1 MGKKRVITKVVAML
15 LSFAVVFSM
24 LPGAVFADT
33 GADTAIVITTAEQ
46 FAEMNAGGN
55 YKLGANITV
64 TTPYKGQ
71 FKGTFDGDGYTVTL
85 NLNVTSGNAGLFA
98 ETGSSANISNVIVAA
113 NISSSVGSSSTVYYG
128 TGSLI
133 GKVSGKTTINNCG
146 VAGTVKNTYSA
157 SSYAP
162 YVGGLVGFIAGSC
175 TVNDSFSSCDV
186 SNSGTSSSASTGGLI
201 GKASNCK
208 LDVSNCYS
216 SGSVTGN
223 KGSAGGL
230 IGYVYCSSNKH
241 NYSNCYAAG
250 TVAAGNAYGFAYSAA
265 ATGFTFTKC
274 YYNNTNSKGFN
285 KTSNGI
291 IGKSSDE
298 LKNLAETLGDAY
310 RSDTQGIN
318 NGYPILSWQYVDPNA
333 KSTVK
338 FNITPAD
345 SVLTWNNK
353 EQQVSETGEYTFTDV
368 VVGDYSYEVTN
379 EARDYA
385 KQTGTVSVKGNDV
398 TKNISLEQNKHKL
411 SFDIT
416 PADANLAVKDSD
428 DKEITADADGGYS
441 VINGTYKY
449 SLTAFGYK
457 DKEGNI
463 TVDRSDREEK
473 VEMVKQPDVTVTFRY
488 ADHDDAITGGR
499 LVVKT
504 GDREFSAE
512 DGSDG
517 LVYRLPAGYEYTY
530 TFTSGNYA
538 KQEGTLDYKEV
549 TAAKAETV
557 DIPMTEKT
565 VWEGSSDITEPA
577 SVDGVYQISSGS
589 ELAWLAQQV
598 NAGKNSDCNAVL
610 TKDIDLGNESWTPIG
625 KSNYYAFKGS
635 FDGQGYTVRLY
646 VKGSS
651 SANYG
656 LFGYISEGTVKN
668 LTVEGKIEI
677 TGNGSSSYGT
687 GGIAGC
693 FNGTSGVIE
702 NCINK
707 AKITDSQNVGGITG
721 SQNVGGIVGLVSGGN
736 SSADKQIKAC
746 ANLVEIK
753 SNSHNA
759 GGIVGYI
766 NGQVNVDSCYNRGDC
781 TSGGYRA
788 GGITAY
794 LNSSYANISN
804 CYSTGNTKV
813 AYGNDAKSVVGNKS
827 YGTINNCYYLETV
840 TNTAGTST
848 TAEKDSN
855 ATFKT
860 DDELKNLAGTLGD
873 SFVTAP
879 AGLNDGYPVLTF
891 QIPRYDAVFTVDDEN
906 ATVEIEGY
914 TGVKNANVWS
924 FRLADGD
931 YSYRVYLF
939 GKVEQRGTIT
949 VKGGNVNT
957 EIKLQAANT
966 KVVKFTVKP
975 DNINA
980 VIKVMW
986 NGQEVDAA
994 FDGSY
999 MLPYGDYSYTIK
1011 ARGYAGVTGT
1021 LKVDENSENV
1031 TVTMTETSAWDGETK
1046 EAPSGKGTVEQPYL
1060 IENGAQ
1066 LAWFADKVADEDN
1079 EASSSYY
1086 AELVNDID
1094 LGNKNWTPIGDN
1106 SKGFQGSFDGKG
1118 NTVSGLNVSGAYAG
1132 LFGFI
1137 KDAEIKNLTVKG
1149 KVAGTEYAA
1158 GIAAKA
1164 KGTSNTI
1171 LACGNEAD
1179 ISGKNAAGILSWNGV
1194 YNTNCTII
1202 RCYNTGSVVSTGST
1216 SDRAGGIVACNTGT
1230 TTVSESYNTGDIT
1243 SNGYAG
1249 GIFSGTGISVSGSYN
1264 SGIISGADSSKTG
1277 AITTGKSD
1285 SITKSYYLKG
1295 TANDRSGNA
1304 VELTAME
1311 LQALDMGE
1319 AFEHVA
1325 GINRDFP
1332 VLKWQNLKPLKGD
1345 AVLADDAEFGLEKVY
1360 VPDNEEAEDGYLA
1373 TPELKWKAVDGAE
1386 SYVITLWRTAAYEKA
1401 GDINDI
1407 WNFIY
1412 WEDEEA
1418 AKYLTDEQFKEYS
1431 SLKDTLTTDGK
1442 VTHPKAEYLQQVFK
1456 DKGLEVPSHGEI
1468 RTEFVTAVY
1477 DVKGTSYDCSN
1488 VFESLPEGVYY
1499 AAVVPMN
1506 SDGTYIIPSMYKV
1519 EAEVI
1524 GFQNPYDRMKPVTD
1538 LEWDGTRAKWSAKNN
1553 FTADQIYTVK
1563 LYTAED
1569 GKYTFFKSFEIS
1581 GVYNAA
1587 DFGNVFAAE
1596 TDYAFTVTAHSDEDY
1611 IVKYGLTDSP
1621 ESAMS
1626 PVYKA
1631 GESTE
1636 PTEEH
1641 TGWTAI
1647 STAKEW
1653 IELANI
1659 EDVPSDSENSASE
1672 SRQAV
1677 EWRKNYYLTADID
1690 FSELSA
1696 ADQAKTKSIG
1706 NVTNRFMGTFDGN
1719 GFKIKGLNLSNSDSG
1734 LFWYIGSTGYIYD
1747 LTVENANVLFSDNA
1761 AVVAHMNYGKIEK
1774 CGVVNTNIT
1783 ADTGAVLGAMVSR
1796 NYGIVRDSYVQGGS
1810 LVSNSTTA
1818 TGHAGFAGSNES
1830 GGLIERCWTSMD
1842 INTAS
1847 DYSGGFVGLGYGGTI
1862 RDCFALGNVKA
1873 RGYSGGFIGRS
1884 VYSGNVYENC
1894 YAAGTVTVTGDE
1906 GHGFIGGNKP
1916 DSAFQT
1922 DQSAGISNCY
1932 YNSAS
1937 PEDKNGAIGKS
1948 VSEMKSDEFLSALNK
1963 NASWTRSD
1971 ENNDGLPYL
1980 SGVAIPQKQTTS
1992 TISVQVLI
2000 AEYDKNSYDFSKMGD
2015 VIDVTVEST
2024 GNTRVVDVMDAAAAQ
2039 NNLTYSYNTTAEY
2052 GRFIHTINGRAVE
2065 SPDGWMFT
2073 VNDKLSNV
2081 SASLAA
2087 VKDNDKILWYE
2098 GTTQNLFKGPS
2109 WEYMTGE
2116 NPDPDTTVITEAQQL
2131 VELSNATGEALTK
2144 SYKMGADIDLTGID
2158 FNGIGNASEPF
2169 SGSFDGNGFKIS
2181 NMTIKK
2187 DASSEGVGLF
2197 NYIMGAAVKN
2207 VKLENA
2213 DVTGGSMVGG
2223 IAGWAVARVSSENMA
2238 ESIGNLIGN
2247 CHVSGKVK
2255 SLATGSKGA
2264 YAGGLVGDNDGE
2276 TDSKTGFS
2284 VYSSIDKCSA
2294 DVSVEAEGAY
2304 AGGLVGGN
2312 FGNITDSYA
2321 TGDVSGQIGAGGF
2334 AGTNTGSIYSSHS
2347 EGSVSGTG
2355 STGGF
2360 AGTTSGEIRN
2370 SYSLGTVNSLSAGD
2384 KIGGFIGNGSGMVK
2398 DCMSAGVVS
2407 RSTGDSYVGG
2417 FAGFYTGKLAGLAK
2431 DIQLSGCYG
2440 NCTTAQNETVSA
2452 IGNMTSSTIEAE
2464 KKVLSEMQLTD
2475 NTAVA
2480 DKLFEM
2486 FGVRLNGYTV
2496 NELES
2501 ILGKINENISAGFK
2515 NGENAPWEIADM
2527 ISYADAYGQSADLSE
2542 EQIQSYINYVAEKGY
2557 NATSAGDLAKYI
2569 ISLKALGY
2577 DATKIVTVNQASGT
2591 YFNMVAKL
2599 KNMLKDSTGGSSSIY
2614 TLPFILIALQQD
2626 AAYATD
2632 DEINDIVNSILDQ
2645 QLKNGGWGYT
2655 YNGAEYEDIDADA
2668 FVILALSKYYNTNSD
2683 VKDAV
2688 DKALNKENINRFQ
2701 GESGAIYSSWSN
2713 APSAESTGILLAAI
2727 ASAGKNAD
2735 EYKFKNKTLTDGL
2748 MAMYNADEKGFT
2760 FEGKVNSLSTEQGFR
2775 GLISYV
2781 RNTYKAGYNIFDFSS
2796 KPSNIAKA
2804 TGGAEEGKPSDPSG
2818 TIDITAYLT
2827 IKTDSEVW
2835 LNHST
2840 VSVKEGSTVYHILTN
2855 GLPANMSQEG
2865 AASGYVKSITKD
2877 GVTLAEFDKGENS
2890 GWLYTVN
2897 GTMPN
2902 VPLTSYTV
2910 ANGDEILWY
2919 YTTDYTKDPNAGDWN
2934 ESKNEVITT
2943 GNIGSATTT
2952 VPAEV
2957 KISGN
2962 TAAAAVTDK
2971 NAAELIKQA
2980 KENKSAEIVIN
2991 VSSSDAKDAETVKLE
3006 LDKKTVESIVN
3017 DTEAAV
3023 TVKTSAGEI
3032 NLDKE
3037 TLKQIAG
3044 EAEGNKISIEITKV
3058 SKPEEAQKSLV
3069 GANGQI
3075 FKLAVKSGS
3084 AVISKFK
3091 GTVTVRLAVP
3101 DALKDKNIAA
3111 VHIEGSALEKLAGK
3125 RITENKEEFYE
3136 FTTNHFS
3143 EFALVDT
3150 AEVKLDGDD
3159 NADSADKAKSL
3170 IKELKIKAVS
3180 SKTAKKNVKVT
3191 VKMSSKNNS
3200 LIKEI
3205 SDMGFTVKYKYYRSV
3220 KKASKYTAVK
3230 TKSGKTYINTKG
3242 KRGSKYYY
3250 KVRAVVYDG
3259 DKAIAQSAL
3268 KQCKYAV
3275 RKWTK

>member
-1 MGKKRVITKVVAML
+1 MRKKKVITKVMAIL

-24 LPGAVFADT
+24 IPIGGVFADT
-33 GADTAIVITTAEQ
+33 VSEPTVIKTADE
-46 FAEMNAGGN
+46 FANMKAGGS
-55 YKLGANITV
+55 YKLGEDIIVEA
-64 TTPYKGQ
+64 PYKSS
-71 FKGTFDGDGYTVTL
+71 FKGTFDGDGHTVTL
-85 NLNVTSGNAGLFA
+85 DLNVTSGNAGLFA
-98 ETGSSANISNVIVAA
+98 ETGSGANISNVIVAA
-113 NISSSVGSSSTVYYG
+113 DVSSSVGYYG
-128 TGSLI
+128 TGGLI
-133 GKVSGKTTINNCG
+133 GKVSGSTTVNSCG
-146 VAGTVKNTYSA
+146 VTGAVKNTYSA
-157 SSYAP
+157 SNYGT
-162 YVGGLVGFIAGSC
+162 YVGGLVGLIAGNC
-175 TVNDSFSSCDV
+175 TVNNSFSSCDV
-186 SNSGTSSSASTGGLI
+186 SNSGASGLGSTGGLI
-201 GKASNCK
+201 GKTSNYYT
-208 LDVSNCYS
+208 LDISNCYS
-216 SGSVTGN
+216 LGSVTGN
-223 KGSAGGL
+223 KGYAGGL
-230 IGYVYCSSNKH
+230 TGYVYCSASYKH

-250 TVAAGNAYGFAYSAA
+250 KVTLTGAASNACGFAYSYAS
-265 ATGFTFTKC
+265 TGFTFTNC
-274 YYNNTNSKGFN
+274 YYNNTTNSKGFN
-285 KTSNGI
+285 KTSSGI

-298 LKNLAETLGDAY
+298 LKTLAETLGDAY
-310 RSDTQGIN
+310 RRDTQGIN
-318 NGYPILSWQYVDPNA
+318 NGYPILSWQYVDPDA
-333 KSTVK
+333 KSTVT

-345 SVLTWNNK
+345 SVLTWNDE
-353 EQQVSETGEYTFTDV
+353 EQPVSETGAYTFTNV
-368 VVGDYSYEVTN
+368 GVGEYSYKVANEKGDYTE
-379 EARDYA
+379 
-385 KQTGTVSVKGNDV
+385 QTGTVSVKGKDV
-398 TKNISLEQNKHKL
+398 TKNINLEQNKHKL

-416 PADANLAVKDSD
+416 PAGAKLAVKDSG
-428 DKEITADADGGYS
+428 DKEITADADGGYY
-441 VINGTYKY
+441 VINGTYRY

-457 DKEGNI
+457 NKDGTV
-463 TVDRSDREEK
+463 TVDRSDKKEK
-473 VEMVKQPDVTVTFRY
+473 VEMDKQPDVTVTFRY
-488 ADHDDAITGGR
+488 ADHNVAITGGR
-499 LVVKT
+499 VVVKT
-504 GDREFSAE
+504 GDREISAE

-517 LVYRLPAGYEYTY
+517 LVYKLPAGYEYMY

-549 TAAKAETV
+549 TEAKAEIV

-565 VWEGSSDITEPA
+565 VWEGGSDITEPA
-577 SVDGVYQISSGS
+577 SVDGIYQISSGS

-598 NAGKNSDCNAVL
+598 NSGKNSDCSAVL

-625 KSNYYAFKGS
+625 KLGNTFKGY
-635 FDGQGYTVRLY
+635 FDGQGYTVKGL
-646 VKGSS
+646 KIEGSS
-651 SANYG
+651 STNYG
-656 LFGYISEGTVKN
+656 LFGYISDGTVKN
-668 LTVEGKIEI
+668 LTVEGEIKI

-693 FNGTSGVIE
+693 LNGTSGAIE

-707 AKITDSQNVGGITG
+707 AVITG
-721 SQNVGGIVGLVSGGN
+721 SQNVGGIVGLVSGGYT
-736 SSADKQIKAC
+736 SADKQIKAC
-746 ANLVEIK
+746 ANLAEIK

-759 GGIVGYI
+759 GGIAGYI

-781 TSGGYRA
+781 TSGSNRA

-794 LNSSYANISN
+794 LCNSYANISN

-813 AYGNDAKSVVGNKS
+813 AYGTDAKSVVGNKS
-827 YGTINNCYYLETV
+827 SGNVTNCYYLNTV
-840 TNTAGTST
+840 GT
-848 TAEKDSN
+848 DSN
-855 ATFKT
+855 ATVKT
-860 DDELKNLAGTLGD
+860 DEELKGLADTLGG
-873 SFVTAP
+873 SFVTDP
-879 AGLNDGYPVLTF
+879 AGINDGYPVLTF

-906 ATVEIEGY
+906 ATVEIDGY

-924 FRLADGD
+924 FRLADGN
-931 YSYRVYLF
+931 YNYRVYSF
-939 GKVEQRGTIT
+939 GKVEQQGTVT
-949 VKGGNVNT
+949 VNGGNVDT
-957 EIKLQAANT
+957 DIKLQTAKT
-966 KVVKFTVKP
+966 KPVKFTVKP

-986 NGQEVDAA
+986 NGQEIAA
-994 FDGSY
+994 MFDGSY
-999 MLPYGDYSYTIK
+999 ILPYGNYSYTIK

-1031 TVTMTETSAWDGETK
+1031 TVTMTESSAWDGEAK
-1046 EAPSGKGTVEQPYL
+1046 EAPIGKGTAESPYL
-1060 IENGAQ
+1060 IEDGAQ
-1066 LAWFADKVADEDN
+1066 LAWFADKVAGKIKDEVN

-1094 LGNKNWTPIGDN
+1094 LGNRNWTPIGKDYYE
-1106 SKGFQGSFDGKG
+1106 FQGSFDGKG
-1118 NTVSGLNVSGAYAG
+1118 NTVSGLNVPDTYVGAYAG
-1132 LFGFI
+1132 LFGVI
-1137 KDAEIKNLTVKG
+1137 KGAEIKNLTVKG
-1149 KVAGTEYAA
+1149 NVTGTEYAA
-1158 GIAAKA
+1158 GIAALNKTTVC
-1164 KGTSNTI
+1164 KIEN
-1171 LACGNEAD
+1171 CGNEVTVAGRD
-1179 ISGKNAAGILSWNGV
+1179 AAGILCWNNASSG
-1194 YNTNCTII
+1194 TITI
-1202 RCYNTGSVVSTGST
+1202 TGCYNSGDITSTEST
-1216 SDRAGGIVACNTGT
+1216 SNRAGGIIAYSNANVKI
-1230 TTVSESYNTGDIT
+1230 SESYNTGDIT

-1249 GIFSGTGISVSGSYN
+1249 GINGQASSASETSSSYN
-1264 SGIISGADSSKTG
+1264 CGTVKGLDGKTG
-1277 AITTGKSD
+1277 AITSGSSGVGAKC
-1285 SITKSYYLKG
+1285 YYLAG
-1295 TANDRSGNA
+1295 TVKDNSAA
-1304 VELTAME
+1304 AELTAME

-1345 AVLADDAEFGLEKVY
+1345 AVLADDTEFGLEKVY
-1360 VPDNEEAEDGYLA
+1360 VPDNEEAEDGYLT
-1373 TPELKWKAVDGAE
+1373 TPELKWNAVDGAE
-1386 SYVITLWRTAAYEKA
+1386 SYVVTLWRTAAYKKA

-1431 SLKDTLTTDGK
+1431 SLKDTLTVDGK
-1442 VTHPKAEYLQQVFK
+1442 VTHPKAEYLQRVFK
-1456 DKGLEVPSHGEI
+1456 NKGLEVPSHGEI

-1477 DVKGTSYDCSN
+1477 DIKGTSYDCSN

-1626 PVYKA
+1626 SVYKA

-1719 GFKIKGLNLSNSDSG
+1719 GFKIKELNLSNSDSG

-1922 DQSAGISNCY
+1922 DQSKGISNCY

-1948 VSEMKSDEFLSALNK
+1948 VSEMKSDELLSALNK

-2024 GNTRVVDVMDAAAAQ
+2024 GNTRVIDVMDAAAAQ

-2081 SASLAA
+2081 GASLAA

-2109 WEYMTGE
+2109 WEYMTSE

-2158 FNGIGNASEPF
+2158 FNGIGSKSQPF

-2187 DASSEGVGLF
+2187 DASSEGVGMF

-2213 DVTGGSMVGG
+2213 DVTGGAMVGG
-2223 IAGWAVARVSSENMA
+2223 LVGWAAAKVSTENMV

-2247 CHVSGKVK
+2247 CQVSGKVK

-2294 DVSVEAEGAY
+2294 DVSVEAEGVY

-2321 TGDVSGQIGAGGF
+2321 TGDVSGKTGTGGF
-2334 AGTNTGSIYSSHS
+2334 AGTNAGSIYSSHS

-2355 STGGF
+2355 SIGGF

-2384 KIGGFIGNGSGMVK
+2384 KIGGFIGNGSGTVK

-2440 NCTTAQNETVSA
+2440 NCTTAQNEIVSA

-2486 FGVRLNGYTV
+2486 FGVRLNGYTI
-2496 NELES
+2496 NELED

-2527 ISYADAYGQSADLSE
+2527 ISYADAYGQSAGLSDK
-2542 EQIQSYINYVAEKGY
+2542 QIQAYINYVAEKGY
-2557 NATSAGDLAKYI
+2557 TAASAGDLAKYI

-2591 YFNMVAKL
+2591 YFDMVAKL
-2599 KNMLKDSTGGSSSIY
+2599 KNMLKDGTGGSGSIY
-2614 TLPFILIALQQD
+2614 TLSYILIALQQD
-2626 AAYATD
+2626 TAYATN
-2632 DEINDIVNSILDQ
+2632 DEINDIVNSMLDQ
-2645 QLKNGGWGYT
+2645 QFKNGGWGYT
-2655 YNGAEYEDIDADA
+2655 GNGAEYEDIDADS

-2683 VKDAV
+2683 VKNAV

-2775 GLISYV
+2775 GLMSYV
-2781 RNTYKAGYNIFDFSS
+2781 RNTYEAGYNIFDFSS

-2804 TGGAEEGKPSDPSG
+2804 TGSAEEGKPSDPSG
-2818 TIDITAYLT
+2818 TTDITAYLT

-2919 YTTDYTKDPNAGDWN
+2919 YTTDYTKDPNAGNWDEN
-2934 ESKNEVITT
+2934 KDEVITT
-2943 GNIGSATTT
+2943 GNTGSAITT
-2952 VPAEV
+2952 VPTEV
-2957 KISGN
+2957 KTSGN
-2962 TAAAAVTDK
+2962 TATATVTDE
-2971 NAAELIKQA
+2971 NAKELVKQA
-2980 KENKSAEIVIN
+2980 KENKSAEIIIN
-2991 VSSSDAKDAETVKLE
+2991 VSATDTKDAETVKLE
-3006 LDKKTVESIVN
+3006 LDKKTVESIVK
-3017 DTEAAV
+3017 DTEATV
-3023 TVKTSAGEI
+3023 TVKTPAGEI

-3044 EAEGNKISIEITKV
+3044 EAEGNKISIEITKL

-3069 GANGQI
+3069 GANGQV
-3075 FKLAVKSGS
+3075 FKLAVKSGNK
-3084 AVISKFK
+3084 VISDFT

-3101 DALKDKNIAA
+3101 AALKDKNIAA
-3111 VHIEGSALEKLAGK
+3111 VHIEGSALEKLEGR
-3125 RITENKEEFYE
+3125 RITQNKIEFYE
-3136 FTTNHFS
+3136 FKTPHFS

-3150 AEVKLDGDD
+3150 AEVKLDSDD
-3159 NADSADKAKSL
+3159 KNDSADKAKSL
-3170 IKELKIKAVS
+3170 IKELKLKAVS

-3191 VKMSSKNNS
+3191 VKMNSKNNA
-3200 LIKEI
+3200 LIKEL
-3205 SDMGFTVKYKYYRSV
+3205 SDMGYTVKYRYYRSV

-3230 TKSGKTYINTKG
+3230 TKTSKTYINTKG

-3259 DKAIAQSAL
+3259 DKVIAQSAL

-3275 RKWTK
+3275 RTWSK

>member
-1 MGKKRVITKVVAML
+1 MKKKKVISKVMAML

-24 LPGAVFADT
+24 MPGAVFADT
-33 GADTAIVITTAEQ
+33 GADTATVITTAEQ
-46 FAEMNAGGN
+46 FAAMNAGGN
-55 YKLGANITV
+55 YKLGADITV
-64 TTPYKGQ
+64 TTPYKK
-71 FKGTFDGDGYTVTL
+71 FSGTFDGDGHTVTL
-85 NLNVTSGNAGLFA
+85 KLNVTSGSAGLFA
-98 ETGSSANISNVIVAA
+98 ETSSGANISNVIVAA
-113 NISSSVGSSSTVYYG
+113 EVSSSVGSSSYG
-128 TGSLI
+128 TGGLI
-133 GKVSGKTTINNCG
+133 GKVSGSTTVNSCG
-146 VAGTVKNTYSA
+146 VTGTVKNTYST
-157 SSYAP
+157 SNYGT
-162 YVGGLVGFIAGSC
+162 YVGGLVGFIAANC
-175 TVNDSFSSCDV
+175 TVNNSFSSCNI
-186 SNSGTSSSASTGGLI
+186 SNSGTSGSATTGGLI
-201 GKASNCK
+201 GKTSNYYT

-216 SGSVTGN
+216 SGSITGN
-223 KGSAGGL
+223 KGYAGGL
-230 IGYVYCSSNKH
+230 TGYVYCSNSYKH
-241 NYSNCYAAG
+241 SYSNCYAAG
-250 TVAAGNAYGFAYSAA
+250 TVTLTGAAGNAYGFAYSYAT
-265 ATGFTFTKC
+265 TGFTFTNC

-285 KTSNGI
+285 KTSSGI
-291 IGKSSDE
+291 VGKSSDD
-298 LKNLAETLGDAY
+298 LKSLAETLGNAY
-310 RSDTQGIN
+310 LSDTQGAN
-318 NGYPILSWQYVDPNA
+318 NGYPILSWQYVDPDA
-333 KSTVK
+333 KSTVT

-345 SVLTWNNK
+345 SVLTWNNEK
-353 EQQVSETGEYTFTDV
+353 QSVSETGAYTFTDV
-368 VVGDYSYEVTN
+368 AVGDYSYKITN
-379 EARDYA
+379 EAGDYA
-385 KQTGTVSVKGNDV
+385 EQTGTVSVKGKDV

-416 PADANLAVKDSD
+416 PADANLAVKDSS

-457 DKEGNI
+457 DKEGNV
-463 TVDRSDREEK
+463 TVDRSDKEEK

-488 ADHDDAITGGR
+488 ANHDDAVTGGK

-512 DGSDG
+512 EGSNG
-517 LVYRLPAGYEYTY
+517 FVYKLPAGYEYTY

-538 KQEGTLDYKEV
+538 KQGGTLDYKEV
-549 TAAKAETV
+549 TEAKAETV

-565 VWEGSSDITEPA
+565 VWEGGSDITEPA

-598 NAGKNSDCNAVL
+598 NKGENSDCSAVL
-610 TKDIDLGNESWTPIG
+610 TKDIDLGNKSWTPIG
-625 KSNYYAFKGS
+625 KSSSYVFKGT
-635 FDGQGYTVRLY
+635 FDGQGHSVNNISINNSL
-646 VKGSS
+646 SDQ
-651 SANYG
+651 G
-656 LFGYISEGTVKN
+656 LFGYINGAIIKN
-668 LTVEGKIEI
+668 LTVKGSIKGGNNTGGI
-677 TGNGSSSYGT
+677 TGTFAGAATIENCENYATVNGANNV
-687 GGIAGC
+687 GGIAGNISTTTAKTINQC
-693 FNGTSGVIE
+693 ANFGEISG
-702 NCINK
+702 NN
-707 AKITDSQNVGGITG
+707 
-721 SQNVGGIVGLVSGGN
+721 NVGGIVGYVYYKCLVSN
-736 SSADKQIKAC
+736 SYNKGSVNASVSK
-746 ANLVEIK
+746 
-753 SNSHNA
+753 A
-759 GGIVGYI
+759 GGLVGSME
-766 NGQVNVDSCYNRGDC
+766 DSGAAL
-781 TSGGYRA
+781 T
-788 GGITAY
+788 
-794 LNSSYANISN
+794 N
-804 CYSTGNTKV
+804 CYTTGTVSGAQKF
-813 AYGNDAKSVVGNKS
+813 AAVVGNKS
-827 YGTINNCYYLETV
+827 SGTVANCYYLS
-840 TNTAGTST
+840 TAGT
-848 TAEKDSN
+848 DSN
-855 ATFKT
+855 ATAKT
-860 DDELKNLAGTLGD
+860 NDELKKLAGTLGD

-931 YSYRVYLF
+931 YSYRVYSF
-939 GKVEQRGTIT
+939 GKVEQRGTVT
-949 VKGGNVNT
+949 VQGGNVNT
-957 EIKLQAANT
+957 DINLQNAKT
-966 KVVKFTVKP
+966 KAVKFTVKP

-980 VIKVMW
+980 VIRVLW
-986 NGQEVDAA
+986 NGQEVAA
-994 FDGSY
+994 EFDGSY
-999 MLPYGDYSYTIK
+999 ILPYGDYSYTIK

-1031 TVTMTETSAWDGETK
+1031 TVTMTETSAWDGEIT
-1046 EAPSGKGTVEQPYL
+1046 EAPFGEGTAESPYL
-1060 IENGAQ
+1060 IEDGAQ
-1066 LAWFADKVADEDN
+1066 LAWFADKVAGKVKDEVN
-1079 EASSSYY
+1079 AASSSYY

-1094 LGNKNWTPIGDN
+1094 LGEKSWTPIGDN

-1132 LFGFI
+1132 LFGVI
-1137 KDAEIKNLTVKG
+1137 NGAEIKNLTVKG
-1149 KVAGTEYAA
+1149 NVTGTEYAA

-1171 LACGNEAD
+1171 SACGNEAD
-1179 ISGKNAAGILSWNGV
+1179 ISGKIAAGILSWNGT

-1202 RCYNTGSVVSTGST
+1202 RCYNTGAVASTGST
-1216 SDRAGGIVACNTGT
+1216 DDRAGGIVAYNTGK

-1249 GIFSGTGISVSGSYN
+1249 GINGQALSASETSSSYN
-1264 SGIISGADSSKTG
+1264 CGTVKGLDGKTG
-1277 AITTGKSD
+1277 AITSGSFGVGANC
-1285 SITKSYYLKG
+1285 YYLAG
-1295 TANDRSGNA
+1295 TVKDNSNA
-1304 VELTAME
+1304 AELTAME

-1332 VLKWQNLKPLKGD
+1332 VLKWQNLKPLNGD
-1345 AVLADDAEFGLEKVY
+1345 AVLADDAEFSLEKVY
-1360 VPDNEEAEDGYLA
+1360 VPDNEEAEDGYLT

-1386 SYVITLWRTAAYEKA
+1386 SYVVTLWRTAACEKA

-1418 AKYLTDEQFKEYS
+1418 AKYLTDEQFEEYS
-1431 SLKDTLTTDGK
+1431 SLKDTLTVDGK
-1442 VTHPKAEYLQQVFK
+1442 VTHPKAEYLQKVFK

-1477 DVKGTSYDCSN
+1477 DVKGTSYDCSS

-1506 SDGTYIIPSMYKV
+1506 SDGTYIVPSMDTV

-1538 LEWDGTRAKWSAKNN
+1538 LKWDGTRAKWSAKDN
-1553 FTADQIYTVK
+1553 FTANQIYTVK
-1563 LYTAED
+1563 LYTVEND
-1569 GKYTFFKSFEIS
+1569 QYTFFKSFEIS
-1581 GVYNAA
+1581 GMYNAA

-1596 TDYAFTVTAHSDEDY
+1596 TDYAFTVTAHSDQDY

-1636 PTEEH
+1636 PAEDH

-1659 EDVPSDSENSASE
+1659 EDEPSDPENSASE

-1677 EWRKNYYLTADID
+1677 EWRKNYYLTKDLD

-1761 AVVAHMNYGKIEK
+1761 AVVVHMNYGKIEK
-1774 CGVVNTNIT
+1774 CGVINTNIT

-1810 LVSNSTTA
+1810 LVSNSTAA

-1862 RDCFALGNVKA
+1862 SDCFALGNVKA

-1894 YAAGTVTVTGDE
+1894 YAAGTVKVTGDE

-1922 DQSAGISNCY
+1922 DQSAGIDNCY

-1937 PEDKNGAIGKS
+1937 PEDKNGAEGKT
-1948 VSEMKSDEFLSALNK
+1948 VSEMKSNEFLNALNK
-1963 NASWTRSD
+1963 NASWARAD

-1980 SGVAIPQKQTTS
+1980 SGVAIPQKQVTS
-1992 TISVQVLI
+1992 TISVQVLV
-2000 AEYDKNSYDFSKMGD
+2000 AEYDKTSYDFSKMGE

-2039 NNLTYSYNTTAEY
+2039 NKLTYSYKTTAEY

-2081 SASLAA
+2081 SASLAS

-2109 WEYMTGE
+2109 WEHMTGE
-2116 NPDPDTTVITEAQQL
+2116 NPDPDTIVITKAQQL
-2131 VELSNATGEALTK
+2131 VEFSNATGEALTK
-2144 SYKMGADIDLTGID
+2144 SYKLGADIDLTGIN
-2158 FNGIGNASEPF
+2158 FNGIGSKSQPF

-2181 NMTIKK
+2181 NMTINK
-2187 DASSEGVGLF
+2187 DASSEGVGMF

-2207 VKLENA
+2207 VKLENV
-2213 DVTGGSMVGG
+2213 DITGGSMVGSLV
-2223 IAGWAVARVSSENMA
+2223 GWAAAKVSTENMA

-2255 SLATGSKGA
+2255 SLATDTKGA

-2276 TDSKTGFS
+2276 TDSNTGFS

-2294 DVSVEAEGAY
+2294 AVSVEAEGAY
-2304 AGGLVGGN
+2304 AGGLAGGN

-2321 TGDVSGQIGAGGF
+2321 TGDVSGKTGAGGF
-2334 AGTNTGSIYSSHS
+2334 TGTNTGSIYSSHS
-2347 EGSVSGTG
+2347 EGSVSGT
-2355 STGGF
+2355 SSMGGF

-2370 SYSLGTVNSLSAGD
+2370 SYSISAVNSMSSGD

-2398 DCMSAGVVS
+2398 DCMSAGAVS

-2464 KKVLSEMQLTD
+2464 KKVLGEMQLTD
-2475 NTAVA
+2475 STAVA

-2501 ILGKINENISAGFK
+2501 ILEKINENISTGFK

-2527 ISYADAYGQSADLSE
+2527 ISYADAYGQSAGLSD

-2557 NATSAGDLAKYI
+2557 TATSAGDLAKYI

-2591 YFNMVAKL
+2591 YFDMVAKL
-2599 KNMLKDSTGGSSSIY
+2599 KNMLKDGTGGSGSIY

-2655 YNGAEYEDIDADA
+2655 YNGAEYEDIDADSFA
-2668 FVILALSKYYNTNSD
+2668 ILALSKYYNTNSD
-2683 VKDAV
+2683 VKNAV

-2713 APSAESTGILLAAI
+2713 APSAESTGIFLAAI

-2775 GLISYV
+2775 GLMSYV
-2781 RNTYKAGYNIFDFSS
+2781 RNTYEAGYNIFDFSS

-2818 TIDITAYLT
+2818 TTDITAYLT

-2919 YTTDYTKDPNAGDWN
+2919 YTTDYTKDPNAGNWDEN
-2934 ESKNEVITT
+2934 KDEVITT
-2943 GNIGSATTT
+2943 GNAGSTTT
-2952 VPAEV
+2952 TTPTEV
-2957 KISGN
+2957 KVSGN
-2962 TAAAAVTDK
+2962 TATATVTDENSK
-2971 NAAELIKQA
+2971 ELIKQA

-2991 VSSSDAKDAETVKLE
+2991 VSSSDVKDAETVKLE

-3017 DTEAAV
+3017 DTEATV
-3023 TVKTSAGEI
+3023 TVKAPTGEI

-3044 EAEGNKISIEITKV
+3044 EASGNTIVIEITKV
-3058 SKPEEAQKSLV
+3058 SEPEEAHKKLV
-3069 GANGQI
+3069 GANGHI
-3075 FKLAVKSGS
+3075 YRLAVKSGNK
-3084 AVISKFK
+3084 VISDFR

-3101 DALKDKNIAA
+3101 AALKDKNIAA
-3111 VHIEGSALEKLAGK
+3111 VHIEGSALEKLEGK
-3125 RITENKEEFYE
+3125 RITRNKEEFYE

-3150 AEVKLDGDD
+3150 AEVKVDGAD
-3159 NADSADKAKSL
+3159 NRAENIGKAKSL
-3170 IKELKIKAVS
+3170 IKELKLKAVS

-3191 VKMSSKNNS
+3191 VKMNSKNNA
-3200 LIKEI
+3200 LIKEL

-3230 TKSGKTYINTKG
+3230 TKTSKTYTNTKG
-3242 KRGSKYYY
+3242 KKGTRYYY

-3259 DKAIAQSAL
+3259 NKVVAQSAL
-3268 KQCKYAV
+3268 KQCSYAA
-3275 RKWTK
+3275 RKWTR

>member
-1 MGKKRVITKVVAML
+1 MRKKKVITKVMAML

-24 LPGAVFADT
+24 IPGVVFADT
-33 GADTAIVITTAEQ
+33 DADTATVITTAEQ
-46 FAEMNAGGN
+46 FAKMDAGGN
-55 YKLGANITV
+55 YKLGADITV
-64 TTPYKGQ
+64 TVPYKRS
-71 FKGTFDGDGYTVTL
+71 FKGTFDGDGHTVTL
-85 NLNVTSGNAGLFA
+85 DLNVTSGNAGLFA
-98 ETGSSANISNVIVAA
+98 ETGSGANISNVIVAA
-113 NISSSVGSSSTVYYG
+113 EVSSSVGSSSYG
-128 TGSLI
+128 TGGLI
-133 GKVSGKTTINNCG
+133 GKVSGSTTVNSCG
-146 VAGTVKNTYSA
+146 VTGAVKNTYTTSNYTA
-157 SSYAP
+157 T
-162 YVGGLVGFIAGSC
+162 YVGGLVGYTAEEC
-175 TVNDSFSSCDV
+175 TINNSFSSCNV
-186 SNSGTSSSASTGGLI
+186 SNSGTSSSANTGGLI
-201 GKASNCK
+201 GRTSNS
-208 LDVSNCYS
+208 LLNVYDCYS
-216 SGSVTGN
+216 LGSITGN
-223 KGSAGGL
+223 KGYAGGL
-230 IGYVYCSSNKH
+230 VGYVYSSNSFRH
-241 NYSNCYAAG
+241 SYRNCYAAG
-250 TVAAGNAYGFAYSAA
+250 TVTLTGAANNAYGFAYSY
-265 ATGFTFTKC
+265 ATTGVTFTNC
-274 YYNNTNSKGFN
+274 YYNTTNSKGFN

-291 IGKSSDE
+291 VGKSSDD
-298 LKNLAETLGDAY
+298 LKSLAETLGDAY
-310 RSDTQGIN
+310 CNDTQGIN
-318 NGYPILSWQYVDPNA
+318 NYYPILSWQYVDPDA
-333 KSTVK
+333 KSTVT

-345 SVLTWNNK
+345 SVLTWNDEK
-353 EQQVSETGEYTFTDV
+353 QPVSETGAYTFTDV
-368 VVGDYSYEVTN
+368 GVGEYSYKVTN
-379 EARDYA
+379 EKGDYTE
-385 KQTGTVSVKGNDV
+385 QTGTVSVKGKDV
-398 TKNISLEQNKHKL
+398 TKSINLEQNKHKL

-416 PADANLAVKDSD
+416 PAGAKLAVKDSG
-428 DKEITADADGGYS
+428 DKEITADADGGYY
-441 VINGTYKY
+441 VINGTYSY

-457 DKEGNI
+457 NKDGTV
-463 TVDRSDREEK
+463 TVDRSDKKEK
-473 VEMVKQPDVTVTFRY
+473 VEMDKQPDVTVTFRY
-488 ADHDDAITGGR
+488 ADHNVAITGGR
-499 LVVKT
+499 VVVKT
-504 GDREFSAE
+504 GDREISAE

-517 LVYRLPAGYEYTY
+517 LVYKLPAGYEYMY

-549 TAAKAETV
+549 TAAKDETV

-577 SVDGVYQISSGS
+577 SVDGIYQISSGS

-598 NAGKNSDCNAVL
+598 NKGNNSGCSAVL

-625 KSNYYAFKGS
+625 KSNYYAFKGT
-635 FDGQGYTVRLY
+635 FDGQGHIVNNISINN
-646 VKGSS
+646 SS
-651 SANYG
+651 IDQG
-656 LFGYISEGTVKN
+656 LFGYINGAIIKN
-668 LTVEGKIEI
+668 LTVKGSI
-677 TGNGSSSYGT
+677 TGGNNTGGITGT
-687 GGIAGC
+687 FAGAATIENCENYATVKGVNNVGGIAGNISTTTAKTINQC
-693 FNGTSGVIE
+693 ANFGEISG
-702 NCINK
+702 NN
-707 AKITDSQNVGGITG
+707 
-721 SQNVGGIVGLVSGGN
+721 NVGGIVGYVYYKCLVSN
-736 SSADKQIKAC
+736 SYNKVSVNASVSK
-746 ANLVEIK
+746 
-753 SNSHNA
+753 A
-759 GGIVGYI
+759 GGLVGSME
-766 NGQVNVDSCYNRGDC
+766 DSGAVL
-781 TSGGYRA
+781 T
-788 GGITAY
+788 
-794 LNSSYANISN
+794 N
-804 CYSTGNTKV
+804 CYTTGTVSGKQKF
-813 AYGNDAKSVVGNKS
+813 APVVGNKS
-827 YGTINNCYYLETV
+827 SGTVTNCYYLETV
-840 TNTAGTST
+840 GT
-848 TAEKDSN
+848 DSN
-855 ATFKT
+855 ATSKP
-860 DDELKNLAGTLGD
+860 DDELKKLAGTLGE

-879 AGLNDGYPVLTF
+879 AGLNDGYPVLAF

-924 FRLADGD
+924 FRLADGS
-931 YSYRVYLF
+931 YSYRAYSF
-939 GKVEQRGTIT
+939 GKVEQRGTVT
-949 VKGGNVNT
+949 VQGGNVNT
-957 EIKLQAANT
+957 EIELQKAKT
-966 KVVKFTVKP
+966 KPVKFTVKP

-986 NGQEVDAA
+986 NGQEIAA
-994 FDGSY
+994 VFDGSY
-999 MLPYGDYSYTIK
+999 ILPYGNYSYTIK

-1031 TVTMTETSAWDGETK
+1031 TVTMTESSAWDGEAK
-1046 EAPSGKGTVEQPYL
+1046 DAPSGEGTAESPYL
-1060 IENGAQ
+1060 IEDGAQ
-1066 LAWFADKVADEDN
+1066 LAWFADKVN
-1079 EASSSYY
+1079 GASSSYY

-1094 LGNKNWTPIGDN
+1094 LGEKSWTPIGKDLYE
-1106 SKGFQGSFDGKG
+1106 FQGSFDGRG
-1118 NTVSGLNVSGAYAG
+1118 NTVSGLNVSGAYSG

-1149 KVAGTEYAA
+1149 QVAGTEYAA

-1171 LACGNEAD
+1171 SACGNEAD
-1179 ISGKNAAGILSWNGV
+1179 ISGKNAAGILGWNGI

-1202 RCYNTGSVVSTGST
+1202 RCYNTGAVASTVSTD
-1216 SDRAGGIVACNTGT
+1216 DRAGGIVAYNTGK

-1506 SDGTYIIPSMYKV
+1506 SDGTYIVPSMYKV

-1538 LEWDGTRAKWSAKNN
+1538 LEWDGTRAKWSAKDN
-1553 FTADQIYTVK
+1553 FTANQIYTVK
-1563 LYTAED
+1563 LYTVEED
-1569 GKYTFFKSFEIS
+1569 KYTFFKSFEIS
-1581 GVYNAA
+1581 GMYNAA

-1631 GESTE
+1631 GEATD
-1636 PTEEH
+1636 PTEDH

-1647 STAKEW
+1647 STAKQW
-1653 IELANI
+1653 IDLANI
-1659 EDVPSDSENSASE
+1659 EDEPSDPDNSASE

-1677 EWRKNYYLTADID
+1677 EWRKNYYLTADLD

-1696 ADQAKTKSIG
+1696 ADQVKTKSIG

-1884 VYSGNVYENC
+1884 VYSGNVYANC

-1922 DQSAGISNCY
+1922 DQSKGISNCY

-2158 FNGIGNASEPF
+2158 FNGIGSKSQPF

-2187 DASSEGVGLF
+2187 NASSEGVGMF
-2197 NYIMGAAVKN
+2197 NYIMGASVKN

-2213 DVTGGSMVGG
+2213 DVTGGAMVGG
-2223 IAGWAVARVSSENMA
+2223 LVGWAAAKVSTENMV

-2247 CHVSGKVK
+2247 CQVSGKVK

-2294 DVSVEAEGAY
+2294 DVSVEAEGVY

-2321 TGDVSGQIGAGGF
+2321 TGDVSGKTGTGGF
-2334 AGTNTGSIYSSHS
+2334 AGTNAGSIYSSHS

-2355 STGGF
+2355 SIGGF

-2384 KIGGFIGNGSGMVK
+2384 KIGGFIGNGSGKVK

-2486 FGVRLNGYTV
+2486 FGVRLNGYTI
-2496 NELES
+2496 NELED

-2527 ISYADAYGQSADLSE
+2527 ISYADAYGQSAGLSDK
-2542 EQIQSYINYVAEKGY
+2542 QIQAYINYVAEKGY
-2557 NATSAGDLAKYI
+2557 TAASAGDLAKYI

-2591 YFNMVAKL
+2591 YFDMVAKL
-2599 KNMLKDSTGGSSSIY
+2599 KNMLKDGTGGSGSIY
-2614 TLPFILIALQQD
+2614 TLSYILIALQQD
-2626 AAYATD
+2626 TAYATN

-2645 QLKNGGWGYT
+2645 QFKNGGWGYT
-2655 YNGAEYEDIDADA
+2655 GNGAEYEDIDADS
-2668 FVILALSKYYNTNSD
+2668 FVILALSKYYDTNSD
-2683 VKDAV
+2683 VKNAV

-2775 GLISYV
+2775 GLMSYV
-2781 RNTYKAGYNIFDFSS
+2781 RNTYEAGYNIFDFSS

-2804 TGGAEEGKPSDPSG
+2804 TGSAEEGKPSDPSG
-2818 TIDITAYLT
+2818 TTDITAYLT

-2919 YTTDYTKDPNAGDWN
+2919 YTTDYTKDPNAGNWN
-2934 ESKNEVITT
+2934 ESKKEVITT
-2943 GNIGSATTT
+2943 GNIGSAITT
-2952 VPAEV
+2952 VPTEV
-2957 KISGN
+2957 KISGK
-2962 TAAAAVTDK
+2962 TATATVTDE
-2971 NAAELIKQA
+2971 NAKELVKQA

-3006 LDKKTVESIVN
+3006 LDKKTVESIVK
-3017 DTEAAV
+3017 DTEANV
-3023 TVKTSAGEI
+3023 TVKTPAGEI

-3075 FKLAVKSGS
+3075 FKLAVKSGNK
-3084 AVISKFK
+3084 VISKFK

-3101 DALKDKNIAA
+3101 AALKDKNIAA
-3111 VHIEGSALEKLAGK
+3111 VHIEGSALEKLEGR
-3125 RITENKEEFYE
+3125 RITQNKVEFYE
-3136 FTTNHFS
+3136 FKTPHFS
-3143 EFALVDT
+3143 EVALVDT
-3150 AEVKLDGDD
+3150 AEVKLDSDD
-3159 NADSADKAKSL
+3159 KNDSADKAKSL
-3170 IKELKIKAVS
+3170 IKELKLKAVS

-3191 VKMSSKNNS
+3191 VKMNSKNNT
-3200 LIKEI
+3200 LIKEL
-3205 SDMGFTVKYKYYRSV
+3205 SDMGYTVKYRYYRSV

-3230 TKSGKTYINTKG
+3230 TKNTKTYINTKG

-3259 DKAIAQSAL
+3259 DKVIAQSAL

-3275 RKWTK
+3275 RTWSK

>member
-1 MGKKRVITKVVAML
+1 MRKKKVITKVMAML

-24 LPGAVFADT
+24 IPGVVFADT
-33 GADTAIVITTAEQ
+33 VSKPTVIKTADE
-46 FAEMNAGGN
+46 FANMKAGGS
-55 YKLGANITV
+55 YKLGEDIIVEA
-64 TTPYKGQ
+64 PYKRL
-71 FKGTFDGDGYTVTL
+71 FKGTFDGDGHTVTL

-98 ETGSSANISNVIVAA
+98 ETGSGANISNVIVAA
-113 NISSSVGSSSTVYYG
+113 DVSSSVGYYG
-128 TGSLI
+128 TGGLI
-133 GKVSGKTTINNCG
+133 GKVSGSTTVNSCG
-146 VAGTVKNTYSA
+146 VTGAVKNTYSA
-157 SSYAP
+157 SNYGT
-162 YVGGLVGFIAGSC
+162 YVGGLVGLIAGNC
-175 TVNDSFSSCDV
+175 TVNNSFSSCDV
-186 SNSGTSSSASTGGLI
+186 SNSGASVLGSTGGLI
-201 GKASNCK
+201 GKTSNYS
-208 LDVSNCYS
+208 LDISNCYS
-216 SGSVTGN
+216 LGSVTGN
-223 KGSAGGL
+223 KGYAGGL
-230 IGYVYCSSNKH
+230 TGYVYCSASCKH

-250 TVAAGNAYGFAYSAA
+250 KVTLTRATSNACGFAYSYAS
-265 ATGFTFTKC
+265 TGFTFTNC
-274 YYNNTNSKGFN
+274 YYNNTTNSKGFN
-285 KTSNGI
+285 KTLSGI
-291 IGKSSDE
+291 IEKSSDE
-298 LKNLAETLGDAY
+298 LKTLAGTLGDAY

-333 KSTVK
+333 KSTVT

-345 SVLTWNNK
+345 SVLTWNDK
-353 EQQVSETGEYTFTDV
+353 EQLVSETGAYTFTNV
-368 VVGDYSYEVTN
+368 GVGEYSYKVANEKGDYTE
-379 EARDYA
+379 
-385 KQTGTVSVKGNDV
+385 QTGTVSVKGKDV
-398 TKNISLEQNKHKL
+398 TKNINLEQNKHKL

-416 PADANLAVKDSD
+416 PAGAKLAVKDSG
-428 DKEITADADGGYS
+428 DKEITADADGGYY
-441 VINGTYKY
+441 VINGTYRY

-457 DKEGNI
+457 NKDGTV
-463 TVDRSDREEK
+463 TVDRSDKKEK
-473 VEMVKQPDVTVTFRY
+473 VEMDKQPDVTVTFRY
-488 ADHDDAITGGR
+488 ADHNVAITGGR
-499 LVVKT
+499 VVVKT
-504 GDREFSAE
+504 GDREISAE

-517 LVYRLPAGYEYTY
+517 LVYKLPAGYEYMY

-549 TAAKAETV
+549 TEAKAEIV
-557 DIPMTEKT
+557 DISMTEKT
-565 VWEGSSDITEPA
+565 VWEGGSDITEPA
-577 SVDGVYQISSGS
+577 SVDGIYQISSGS

-598 NAGKNSDCNAVL
+598 NSDKNSDCSAVL
-610 TKDIDLGNESWTPIG
+610 TKDIDLGNESWTPVG
-625 KSNYYAFKGS
+625 KSNYYAFKGT
-635 FDGQGYTVRLY
+635 FDGQGHSVNNISINN
-646 VKGSS
+646 SS
-651 SANYG
+651 SDQG
-656 LFGYISEGTVKN
+656 LFGYINGAIIKN
-668 LTVEGKIEI
+668 LTVKGSI
-677 TGNGSSSYGT
+677 TGGNNTGGITGTFAGAATIENCENYATVNGANNV
-687 GGIAGC
+687 GGIAGNISTTTAKTINQC
-693 FNGTSGVIE
+693 ANFGKISG
-702 NCINK
+702 NN
-707 AKITDSQNVGGITG
+707 
-721 SQNVGGIVGLVSGGN
+721 NVGGIVGYVYYKCLVSN
-736 SSADKQIKAC
+736 S
-746 ANLVEIK
+746 
-753 SNSHNA
+753 
-759 GGIVGYI
+759 
-766 NGQVNVDSCYNRGDC
+766 YNRG
-781 TSGGYRA
+781 SVNASVSKA
-788 GGITAY
+788 GGLVGYMKDSGAVLI
-794 LNSSYANISN
+794 N
-804 CYSTGNTKV
+804 CYTTGTVSGEQNF
-813 AYGNDAKSVVGNKS
+813 APVVGNKS
-827 YGTINNCYYLETV
+827 IGTVTNCYYLDTI
-840 TNTAGTST
+840 GT
-848 TAEKDSN
+848 DSN

-860 DDELKNLAGTLGD
+860 DDDLKNLAGTLGD

-879 AGLNDGYPVLTF
+879 AELNDGYPVLAF
-891 QIPRYDAVFTVDDEN
+891 QIPRYDAVFTVNDEN

-924 FRLADGD
+924 FRLADGS
-931 YSYRVYLF
+931 YSYRAYSF
-939 GKVEQRGTIT
+939 GKVEQRGTVT
-949 VKGGNVNT
+949 VQGGNVNT
-957 EIKLQAANT
+957 EIELQKAKT
-966 KVVKFTVKP
+966 KPVKFTVKP

-986 NGQEVDAA
+986 NGQEIAA
-994 FDGSY
+994 VFDGSCI
-999 MLPYGDYSYTIK
+999 LPYGNYSYTIK

-1031 TVTMTETSAWDGETK
+1031 TVTMTESSAWDGEAK
-1046 EAPSGKGTVEQPYL
+1046 DAPSGEGTAESPYL
-1060 IENGAQ
+1060 IEDGAQ
-1066 LAWFADKVADEDN
+1066 LAWFADKVN
-1079 EASSSYY
+1079 GASSSYY

-1094 LGNKNWTPIGDN
+1094 LGEKSWTPIGKDLYE
-1106 SKGFQGSFDGKG
+1106 FQGSFDGRG
-1118 NTVSGLNVSGAYAG
+1118 NTVSGLNVSGAYSG

-1149 KVAGTEYAA
+1149 QVAGTEYAA

-1171 LACGNEAD
+1171 SACGNEAD
-1179 ISGKNAAGILSWNGV
+1179 ISGKNAAGILGWNGI

-1202 RCYNTGSVVSTGST
+1202 RCYNTGAVASTVSTD
-1216 SDRAGGIVACNTGT
+1216 DRAGGIVAYNTGK

-1538 LEWDGTRAKWSAKNN
+1538 LEWDGTRAKWSAKDN
-1553 FTADQIYTVK
+1553 FTANQIYTVK
-1563 LYTAED
+1563 LYTVED

-1631 GESTE
+1631 GEATD
-1636 PTEEH
+1636 PTEDH

-1647 STAKEW
+1647 STAKQW
-1653 IELANI
+1653 IDLANI
-1659 EDVPSDSENSASE
+1659 EDEPSDPDNSASE

-1677 EWRKNYYLTADID
+1677 EWRKNYYLTADLD

-1884 VYSGNVYENC
+1884 VYSGNVYANC

-1922 DQSAGISNCY
+1922 DQSKGISNCY

-2116 NPDPDTTVITEAQQL
+2116 NPDPDTTVITETQQL
-2131 VELSNATGEALTK
+2131 VELSNASGEALTK
-2144 SYKMGADIDLTGID
+2144 SYKLGADIDLTGID

-2223 IAGWAVARVSSENMA
+2223 IAGWAVARVSTENMA

-2321 TGDVSGQIGAGGF
+2321 TGDVSGKTGTGGF
-2334 AGTNTGSIYSSHS
+2334 AGTNAGSIYSSHS

-2355 STGGF
+2355 SIGGF

-2384 KIGGFIGNGSGMVK
+2384 KIGGFIGNGSGTVK
-2398 DCMSAGVVS
+2398 DCMSAGVLS

-2486 FGVRLNGYTV
+2486 FGVRLNGYTI
-2496 NELES
+2496 NELED

-2527 ISYADAYGQSADLSE
+2527 ISYADAYGQSAGLSDK
-2542 EQIQSYINYVAEKGY
+2542 QIQAYINYVAEKGY
-2557 NATSAGDLAKYI
+2557 TATSAGDLAKYI

-2591 YFNMVAKL
+2591 YFDMVAKL
-2599 KNMLKDSTGGSSSIY
+2599 KNMLKDGTGGSGSIY
-2614 TLPFILIALQQD
+2614 TLPYILIALQQD
-2626 AAYATD
+2626 AAYATN
-2632 DEINDIVNSILDQ
+2632 DEINDIVNSMLDQ

-2655 YNGAEYEDIDADA
+2655 YSGTEYEDIDADA
-2668 FVILALSKYYNTNSD
+2668 FVILALSKYYDTNSD
-2683 VKDAV
+2683 VKNAV

-2713 APSAESTGILLAAI
+2713 APSAESTGMLLAAI
-2727 ASAGKNAD
+2727 ASAGENAD

-2775 GLISYV
+2775 GLMSYV
-2781 RNTYKAGYNIFDFSS
+2781 RNTYEAGYNIFDFSS

-2804 TGGAEEGKPSDPSG
+2804 TGSAEEGKPSDPSG
-2818 TIDITAYLT
+2818 TTDITAYLT

-2919 YTTDYTKDPNAGDWN
+2919 YTTDYTKDPNAGNWDEN
-2934 ESKNEVITT
+2934 KDEVITT
-2943 GNIGSATTT
+2943 GNAGSATTT
-2952 VPAEV
+2952 APAEV
-2957 KISGN
+2957 KVSGN
-2962 TAAAAVTDK
+2962 TATATVTDE

-2980 KENKSAEIVIN
+2980 KENRSVEIVIN
-2991 VSSSDAKDAETVKLE
+2991 VSSSDTKDAETVNLE
-3006 LDKKTVESIVN
+3006 LDKKTVESIVK
-3017 DTEAAV
+3017 DTEATV
-3023 TVKTSAGEI
+3023 TVKTPAGEI

-3044 EAEGNKISIEITKV
+3044 EAEGNKISIEITKL

-3075 FKLAVKSGS
+3075 FKLAVKSGNK
-3084 AVISKFK
+3084 VISKFK

-3101 DALKDKNIAA
+3101 AALKDKNIAA
-3111 VHIEGSALEKLAGK
+3111 VHIEGSALEKLEGR
-3125 RITENKEEFYE
+3125 RITQNKVEFYE
-3136 FTTNHFS
+3136 FKTPHFS

-3150 AEVKLDGDD
+3150 AEVKVDGDD
-3159 NADSADKAKSL
+3159 NAESIDKTKSL
-3170 IKELKIKAVS
+3170 IKELKLKAVS

-3191 VKMSSKNNS
+3191 VKMNSKNNT
-3200 LIKEI
+3200 LIKEL
-3205 SDMGFTVKYKYYRSV
+3205 SDMGYTVKYRYYRSV

-3230 TKSGKTYINTKG
+3230 TKTSKTYINTKG

-3259 DKAIAQSAL
+3259 DKVIAQSAL

-3275 RKWTK
+3275 RTWSK